1 MQLLSGNSPRFFGK
15 VMSARESSPTA
26 RRRRLGAELRRLR
39 ETAGLT
45 AAEAAE
51 RLGWASNS
59 KVSRIE
65 NGRVSVS
72 WGDVSDMLDLYG
84 VGSGETRDR
93 LIALARESRQK
104 SWWQP
109 FSDLLVKEYAT
120 VIDLETAA
128 SELRLFQALAV
139 PGLLQTAAYARA
151 IITRSGPL
159 DLDEEEVERRV
170 RLRMERQD
178 ILAKESGLE
187 LWVVLDEAALRR
199 MIGGADVMR
208 EQLLQLAEEARRP
221 QVTVQ
226 VISYDAGPH
235 ASLSGSIGI
244 YSFPEPRDRDVA
256 FVETLAGHLFLEREA
271 EIRAATIGF
280 DHLRAE
286 ALGAADSAD
295 LIVAAAESYR

>member
-1 MQLLSGNSPRFFGK
+1 
-15 VMSARESSPTA
+15 MSARESSPTA

-39 ETAGLT
+39 EAAGPT
-45 AAEAAE
+45 AAEVAE

-65 NGRVSVS
+65 NGRISVA

-109 FSDLLVKEYAT
+109 FSDLLAKEYAT

-128 SELRLFQALAV
+128 SELRIFQALAV
-139 PGLLQTAAYARA
+139 PGLLQTADYARA

-170 RLRMERQD
+170 RLRTERQAV
-178 ILAKESGLE
+178 LADEGGLE

-199 MIGGADVMR
+199 MIGGPNVMR
-208 EQLLQLAEEARRP
+208 EQLLRLAEEARRP
-221 QVTVQ
+221 RVTIQVVP
-226 VISYDAGPH
+226 YGAGPH
-235 ASLSGSIGI
+235 ASLAGAFGI
-244 YSFPEPRDRDVA
+244 YSFPERGDRDVV
-256 FVETLAGHLFLEREA
+256 FVDTIGGHLFLERA
-271 EIRAATIGF
+271 TDIRAATLGF
-280 DHLRAE
+280 DHLRAA

-295 LIVAAAESYR
+295 LIVTVAESFQ